1 MLLQTASRRVVW
13 RLLSCAKDTSLRE
26 HWRLRLMQINTR
38 SLYAFDYWISA
49 CSAVKSE
56 VVACQT
62 NGGE

>member
-38 SLYAFDYWISA
+38 SLYAFDYWIST
-49 CSAVKSE
+49 C
-56 VVACQT
+56 
-62 NGGE
+62 